1 MRGYPGDDMSVVDKL
16 NSIDEIIEVLKLRE
30 KRLDEIVSR
39 LDSRATE
46 RVGEALGA
54 LDVAGNKISLDHF

>member
-1 MRGYPGDDMSVVDKL
+1 MSVVEKL

-39 LDSRATE
+39 LDPSTTE
-46 RVGEALGA
+46 RFGRTLET